1 MLELTLKV
9 GIGFI
14 DKIFITKVVVYR
26 SSRIHLIV
34 IVASEHI
41 PDNR

>member
-1 MLELTLKV
+1 MLELIVKG

-14 DKIFITKVVVYR
+14 EKIFITKVVVYR
-26 SSRIHLIV
+26 SSRIRLIL